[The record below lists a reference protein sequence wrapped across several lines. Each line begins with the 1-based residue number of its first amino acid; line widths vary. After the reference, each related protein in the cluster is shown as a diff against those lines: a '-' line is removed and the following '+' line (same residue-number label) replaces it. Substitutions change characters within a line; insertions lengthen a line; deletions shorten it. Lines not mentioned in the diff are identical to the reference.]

1 MSKSDR
7 RKASHSKSNA
17 QKRRTTAFKHVLGPD
32 GRIRPV
38 RYEPGTLAVDWPGTL
53 ERARQNEPDFA
64 LLSLLASFTQH
75 WMRGHT
81 ANVCAQAC
89 LHLQDAATLLGIDS
103 VITPVMVLV
112 DEPGQRRAVYG
123 STTPEWAGPVFSGHC
138 TLFMPGEGRMVDL
151 TIRQLDGFQQLP
163 YPYIGRVVYSSK
175 SGREL
180 PAGAKLRVEVIDRFI
195 EYHVVEGGEALIR
208 DAEASQVAVA
218 ANPNLPGAIAAQTLD
233 AVRSLGIAGLLPAR
247 HDRIFA
253 LLAAIDDAPLHQ
265 DGNRVTFLIDGVPTP
280 LDSLLD

>member
-81 ANVCAQAC
+81 ANVCVQAC
-89 LHLQDAATLLGIDS
+89 LHLQDAADLLGIGS

-112 DEPGQRRAVYG
+112 DEPGRCRTTYG
-123 STTPEWAGPVFSGHC
+123 SANPEWAGAVFTGHC
-138 TLFMPGEGRMVDL
+138 TLFMPVEGRMVDL
-151 TIRQLDGFQQLP
+151 TIRQFDGFQRLP
-163 YPYIGRVVYSSK
+163 YPYIGRIVYSSA
-175 SGREL
+175 SGRAL
-180 PAGAKLRVEVIDRFI
+180 PAGARLRVEVIDRFI

-208 DAEASQVAVA
+208 DSEASDLAVA
-218 ANPNLPGAIAAQTLD
+218 ANPDLPGAIAAQTLD
-233 AVRSLGIAGLLPAR
+233 AVRSLGIAARLPAG
-247 HDRIFA
+247 HDRIRV
-253 LLAAIDDAPLHQ
+253 LLAAIRDAPLHQ
-265 DGNRVTFLIDGVPTP
+265 DGNRVTFLIDGAPTP
-280 LDSLLD
+280 LDTLLN